1 MNGVSWL
8 QALLAAAEL
17 VLFSRARRK
26 LQWLVRKF
34 FLAHFWKMVPDAQT
48 AEVPLHLA
56 LRLERML
63 SCRIFLAA
71 LLCHGE
77 GGSPPSGGGRATMGG
92 LEGAMVTFGQT
103 LFGNLA
109 N

>member
-63 SCRIFLAA
+63 SCRIFLAV
-71 LLCHGE
+71 LLRHGK
-77 GGSPPSGGGRATMGG
+77 GGLPPSSGGKAATGGIGRAM
-92 LEGAMVTFGQT
+92 AVFGQ
-103 LFGNLA
+103 NIV
-109 N
+109 